1 MVVRWALSGLVAF
14 AARYVPAEGV
24 RAGGEV
30 CMYRNDTDGCP
41 GKLYIDHPLY
51 PLGSD
56 VYMRPI
62 LTIVVVLRSSSI
74 EL

>member
-1 MVVRWALSGLVAF
+1 M
-14 AARYVPAEGV
+14 

-41 GKLYIDHPLY
+41 GKLYIDRPLY

-74 EL
+74 ELN